1 MEELLDWLHQQNGSV
16 RVFSRFSEMAL
27 GLRAKEPEHAALARL
42 LADLAGNFAEAYYG
56 EPLPLDV
63 AEGALAKL
71 TELVEKGVK
80 ANAAGLP
87 QQMSLLNEIGLMEL
101 N

>member
-1 MEELLDWLHQQNGSV
+1 MQELLEWLRQQNGSV
-16 RVFSRFSEMAL
+16 RVFSHFSEMAL
-27 GLRAKEPEHAALARL
+27 ALRAKEPQHAALARL
-42 LADLAGNFAEAYYG
+42 LADVAGNFSEAYYG

-63 AEGALAKL
+63 AKRALARL
-71 TELVEKGVK
+71 TELVEKGVN

-87 QQMSLLNEIGLMEL
+87 QQMALLNEIGLMEL

>member
-1 MEELLDWLHQQNGSV
+1 MQELLDWLRQQNGSV

-27 GLRAKEPEHAALARL
+27 ALRVKEPEHAALARL
-42 LADLAGNFAEAYYG
+42 LADLAGNFSEAYYG

-63 AEGALAKL
+63 AERALARL
-71 TELVEKGVK
+71 TELVAKGVQ
-80 ANAAGLP
+80 ANATGLP
-87 QQMSLLNEIGLMEL
+87 QQMALLNEIGASEL

>member
-1 MEELLDWLHQQNGSV
+1 MDELLDWLRQQNGSV

-27 GLRAKEPEHAALARL
+27 ALRSKEPHHAALARL
-42 LADLAGNFAEAYYG
+42 LADLAGNFSEAYFG

-63 AEGALAKL
+63 AERALAKL

-80 ANAAGLP
+80 ANVAGLP
-87 QQMSLLNEIGLMEL
+87 QQMALLNEIGAMEL